1 MTNYFTSASEWLGK
15 VAAEFLEDKQRFG
28 SMDYNFRMIDYS
40 KGYGTKERSC
50 KSIFFRISGSCL
62 PHRDF
67 GLLTLIQQNGVSG
80 LQVEME
86 DRMIPVP
93 GDRSILLAG
102 WCLHLVTNGQVPA
115 PLHQVIHPE
124 ARRLSCVTFM
134 APPKVSIC
142 QVFSVQFCD
151 HNISKDLLLRPM
163 NEVGPRVYRDV
174 TVKELKMMMAKRWRH
189 REGTLI
195 LENGDQDNSQDDI
208 IFKVL
213 TLWT

>member
-1 MTNYFTSASEWLGK
+1 M
-15 VAAEFLEDKQRFG
+15 VQR
-28 SMDYNFRMIDYS
+28 SVYVNHN
-40 KGYGTKERSC
+40 C
-50 KSIFFRISGSCL
+50 FRISGNCL

-86 DRMIPVP
+86 DKMVPVP

-115 PLHQVIHPE
+115 PLHQVIDPE

-174 TVKELKMMMAKRWRH
+174 TVKDLKMMMAKRWRH

-213 TLWT
+213 TL